1 MKPAEHIR
9 TVEAVIISHK
19 DFGEADRLVTLFSR
33 EAGKIRGMAKGVR
46 KMGSRKAA
54 YLEPFMHSRVVLA
67 KGKTFWI
74 LTQADGIKQYVSI
87 PESLEKTGRAAYVVE
102 LAERFTVEEES
113 SPQLFNLI
121 IDTLDRIDASADTFA
136 PTLFFELRILDHAG
150 FRPDLTDCVGCGR
163 AITAQ
168 DQFFAAEQ
176 GGVVCPRCG
185 GLYQHVRRISMDTLR
200 YLRHFQRND
209 YSALIGIDV
218 PQVVRQEILSVV
230 GDYLSRIVERRL
242 NAPEF
247 MRQIAHSGNENHNV
261 K

>member
-1 MKPAEHIR
+1 MKPAERIR

-19 DFGEADRLVTLFSR
+19 DFGEADRLVTLFSL

-46 KMGSRKAA
+46 RMGSRKAA

-74 LTQADGIKQYVSI
+74 LTQADGIKQYASI
-87 PESLEKTGRAAYVVE
+87 PESLEKTGRAAYIVE
-102 LAERFTVEEES
+102 LAERFTVEEEP
-113 SPQLFNLI
+113 SPQLFRLI
-121 IDTLDRIDASADTFA
+121 IDTLDRIDQDDDTFT
-136 PTLFFELRILDHAG
+136 PTLFFELRILGHAG
-150 FRPDLTDCVGCGR
+150 FRPDLVDCVGCGR

-168 DQFFAAEQ
+168 DQFFSVDQ

-185 GLYQHVRRISMDTLR
+185 GLYQHVRRVSLDALR

-209 YSALIGIDV
+209 YSALAGIDV
-218 PQVVRQEILSVV
+218 PQAVRQEILSVI
-230 GDYLSRIVERRL
+230 GDYLSSIVERRL

-247 MRQIAHSGNENHNV
+247 MRQIAHLKNENPNV
-261 K
+261 Q

>member
-1 MKPAEHIR
+1 MKTAERIR

-54 YLEPFMHSRVVLA
+54 YLEPFMHSKVVLA

-74 LTQADGIKQYVSI
+74 LTQADGIKQYRSI
-87 PESLEKTGRAAYVVE
+87 PESLEKTGRAAFVVE
-102 LAERFTVEEES
+102 LADRFTVEEEP
-113 SPQLFNLI
+113 SPQIFSLI
-121 IDTLDRIDASADTFA
+121 LDTLNRIDEDDDTFTS
-136 PTLFFELRILDHAG
+136 TLFFEMRILDHAG

-168 DQFFAAEQ
+168 DQFFSAEQ

-185 GLYQHVRRISMDTLR
+185 GLYQFVSRVSMDALR
-200 YLRHFQRND
+200 YMRHFQRNA
-209 YSALIGIDV
+209 YSALDGIDV
-218 PQVVRQEILSVV
+218 PQAVRQEILSLM

-247 MRQIAHSGNENHNV
+247 MRQIAHSENENHNV
-261 K
+261 Q

>member
-1 MKPAEHIR
+1 MKPAERIQ

-54 YLEPFMHSRVVLA
+54 YLEPFMHSKVVLA
-67 KGKTFWI
+67 RGKTFWI
-74 LTQADGIKQYVSI
+74 LTQADGIKQYISI

-102 LAERFTVEEES
+102 LVERFTVEEEP
-113 SPQLFNLI
+113 SPQLFRLI
-121 IDTLDRIDASADTFA
+121 IETLDRIDVDDDAFNS
-136 PTLFFELRILDHAG
+136 TLFFELRILDHAG

-168 DQFFAAEQ
+168 DQFFSAEQ

-185 GLYQHVRRISMDTLR
+185 GLYQQVHRVSQDALR
-200 YLRHFQRND
+200 YLRHFQRNT
-209 YSALIGIDV
+209 YSALSGIDV
-218 PQVVRQEILSVV
+218 PQAVRQEILSVM
-230 GDYLSRIVERRL
+230 GDYLSSIVERRL

-247 MRQIAHSGNENHNV
+247 MRQITHSENNNHNV
-261 K
+261 Q

>member
-1 MKPAEHIR
+1 MKPAERIR

-46 KMGSRKAA
+46 RMGSRKAA

-74 LTQADGIKQYVSI
+74 LTQADGIKQYASI
-87 PESLEKTGRAAYVVE
+87 PESLEKTGRAAHIVE
-102 LAERFTVEEES
+102 LAERFTVEEEP
-113 SPQLFNLI
+113 SPQLFRLI
-121 IDTLDRIDASADTFA
+121 IDTLDRIDQDDDTFT
-136 PTLFFELRILDHAG
+136 PTLFFELRILGHAG
-150 FRPDLTDCVGCGR
+150 FRPDLVDCVGCGR

-168 DQFFAAEQ
+168 DQFFSVDQ

-185 GLYQHVRRISMDTLR
+185 GLYQHVRRVSLDALR

-209 YSALIGIDV
+209 YSALAGIDV
-218 PQVVRQEILSVV
+218 PQAVRQEILSVI
-230 GDYLSRIVERRL
+230 GDYLSSIVERRL

-247 MRQIAHSGNENHNV
+247 MRQIAHLKNENPNV
-261 K
+261 Q

>member
-33 EAGKIRGMAKGVR
+33 EVGKIRGMAKGVR

-102 LAERFTVEEES
+102 LAERFTVEEEP

-136 PTLFFELRILDHAG
+136 PTLFFELCILDHAG

-185 GLYQHVRRISMDTLR
+185 GLYQHMRRISMDALR

-209 YSALIGIDV
+209 FSALMGIDV
-218 PQVVRQEILSVV
+218 PQVVRQEILSVM